1 MSLRRL
7 YWSAL
12 TGQWRGGV
20 VLLVCSVLEG
30 LPAFF
35 SGRLVELSVDRG
47 FAVGDPRTG
56 LGWLALF
63 GLAAVLG
70 AFGSRMVWH
79 QLGKVVEP
87 LRDALVTAV
96 VRGVLHD
103 ESPPRNQP
111 DSSGVARIT
120 QHVEVV
126 RDATAGLLVQARAML
141 VTTASALAG
150 LVTVAGA
157 LVLPVAVPVIASLVV
172 FGCLLPSLARRQRA
186 LALADEHTAA
196 TAGASLAGMRD
207 VVACGAEPIAALAM
221 YHAVD
226 AQATAAIRVAR
237 SSALRSLVISL
248 GGFAPLLLALWLAP
262 GLVATGELTAG
273 AALGALVYLATTM
286 QPALRGLAATAGTV
300 VLRLLVALRRLA
312 ETAELP
318 ERPDGTATPRSI
330 EVRVRALTFGW
341 GATAEPVV
349 RGLDLGLQ
357 PGEHLAVVGP
367 SGIGKS
373 TLAGLLTGMLTPQE
387 GRVLLGGVPVRDVPR
402 ALRHELVALI
412 PQEAYVFAGTVRDNV
427 ALFAPSASDD
437 ALAAAATAVGAGAL
451 LKRLGGLDAE
461 IGHGGEG
468 ISAGEAQLLALARV
482 YAGSARFVI
491 LDEAT
496 SHLDPVSE
504 ARAERAF
511 AARGGVLVVI
521 AHRLSS
527 ALRANRVLV
536 MDGRETAV
544 GKHADLLARSPRY
557 AELMQ
562 AWATP
567 VAGGAAT
574 GGTGPAAVRVA
585 GTDPA
590 AAAAGGPAGAAVTA
604 AGSAGGV
611 ATAVVAGGFAGGA
624 ATVAAGGVA
633 RDAATA
639 VAGGSASG
647 TASAAAG
654 SSTVAASTCGS
665 ASSPATAAAFTGDFA
680 SGAAPAAAGGHVR
693 GNAIAASARGS
704 GSSSATSGAFTGDL
718 AVGAAPAAAG
728 GDAVAASARGSAS
741 SPATAAAFTGDLA
754 DGAASA
760 VSDGPISGAA
770 PAAADNPVRGATT
783 AAAAVGAATTAGE
796 FAGGSAA
803 AAASAPSEATASS
816 ETPWRPSPVPRTAR
830 AG

>member
-157 LVLPVAVPVIASLVV
+157 LVLPVAVPVVASLVV

-221 YHAVD
+221 YDAVD
-226 AQATAAIRVAR
+226 AQAAAAVRVAR

-248 GGFAPLLLALWLAP
+248 GGFLPLLLALWLAP

-318 ERPDGTATPRSI
+318 ERPDGTATPRGTD
-330 EVRVRALTFGW
+330 VRVHALTFGW

-349 RGLDLGLQ
+349 RGLDLGLR

-373 TLAGLLTGMLTPQE
+373 TLAGLLTGMLTPQD
-387 GRVLLGGVPVRDVPR
+387 GRVLLGGVPVRDVP
-402 ALRHELVALI
+402 AVQRHELVALI

-451 LKRLGGLDAE
+451 LRRLGGLDAE

-527 ALRANRVLV
+527 ALRADRVLV

-544 GKHADLLARSPRY
+544 GRHSDLLVRSARY

-567 VAGGAAT
+567 VAGGAAAEGAGSAT
-574 GGTGPAAVRVA
+574 AGGVA
-585 GTDPA
+585 GTESA
-590 AAAAGGPAGAAVTA
+590 AAAAGGLVRDAATAPAADGGGSAPAAGTTTTA
-604 AGSAGGV
+604 AGGTATAAAAAAAGTTTTAAGGT
-611 ATAVVAGGFAGGA
+611 ATAAAAAAGTTTAAGGTATAAAAGGSAVGAATRAAATAAGAGGA
-624 ATVAAGGVA
+624 ATADADGGPA
-633 RDAATA
+633 RSAAT
-639 VAGGSASG
+639 
-647 TASAAAG
+647 TAACAA
-654 SSTVAASTCGS
+654 
-665 ASSPATAAAFTGDFA
+665 ATAAAAD
-680 SGAAPAAAGGHVR
+680 SSE
-693 GNAIAASARGS
+693 IAVSV
-704 GSSSATSGAFTGDL
+704 SSPVGGAF
-718 AVGAAPAAAG
+718 
-728 GDAVAASARGSAS
+728 S
-741 SPATAAAFTGDLA
+741 GDLA
-754 DGAASA
+754 D
-760 VSDGPISGAA
+760 DA
-770 PAAADNPVRGATT
+770 PAVVSGDLSVRPGTT
-783 AAAAVGAATTAGE
+783 AADVPVDAATE
-796 FAGGSAA
+796 
-803 AAASAPSEATASS
+803 PP
-816 ETPWRPSPVPRTAR
+816 PWRPSPVPRAVRAR
-830 AG
+830 

>member
-12 TGQWRGGV
+12 AGQWRGGA
-20 VLLVCSVLEG
+20 VLLVCSLLEG
-30 LPAFF
+30 VPAFF

-47 FAVGDPRTG
+47 FSVGNPAAG

-70 AFGSRMVWH
+70 AFGARMVWH

-126 RDATAGLLVQARAML
+126 RDATAGLLVQARGML

-157 LVLPVAVPVIASLVV
+157 LVLPVAVPVIASLVAFV
-172 FGCLLPSLARRQRA
+172 CLLPSLARRQRA

-196 TAGASLAGMRD
+196 TAGTSLAGMRD
-207 VVACGAEPIAALAM
+207 IVACGAEPIAALAM
-221 YHAVD
+221 YDAVD
-226 AQATAAIRVAR
+226 KQANAAIRVAR
-237 SSALRSLVISL
+237 SSALRALVISL
-248 GGFAPLLLALWLAP
+248 GGFIPLLLALALAP
-262 GLVATGELTAG
+262 GLVARGELTAG

-318 ERPDGTATPRSI
+318 VVSDGTAAPRGTDV
-330 EVRVRALTFGW
+330 EVHGLTFGW
-341 GATAEPVV
+341 GAAAEPVV
-349 RGLDLGLQ
+349 RGLDLGLR

-387 GRVLLGGVPVRDVPR
+387 GRVLLGGVPVRDVPA

-427 ALFAPSASDD
+427 GLFASSASDD
-437 ALAAAATAVGAGAL
+437 TLSSALDAVGASAL
-451 LKRLGGLDAE
+451 VQRLGGLDAE

-468 ISAGEAQLLALARV
+468 ISAGEAQMLALARV
-482 YAGSARFVI
+482 YASSAEFVI

-527 ALRANRVLV
+527 ALRADRVLV
-536 MDGRETAV
+536 MDGRETAL
-544 GKHADLLARSPRY
+544 GRHTDLMTRSARY

-562 AWATP
+562 AWTTP
-567 VAGGAAT
+567 VAGESAT
-574 GGTGPAAVRVA
+574 GAGLDGCAGDRPAPGTGGRRPTGSSESVGGAPSGNRPTTSAPPPL
-585 GTDPA
+585 GTA
-590 AAAAGGPAGAAVTA
+590 TATA
-604 AGSAGGV
+604 AGAP
-611 ATAVVAGGFAGGA
+611 
-624 ATVAAGGVA
+624 
-633 RDAATA
+633 
-639 VAGGSASG
+639 SG
-647 TASAAAG
+647 
-654 SSTVAASTCGS
+654 
-665 ASSPATAAAFTGDFA
+665 
-680 SGAAPAAAGGHVR
+680 
-693 GNAIAASARGS
+693 
-704 GSSSATSGAFTGDL
+704 
-718 AVGAAPAAAG
+718 
-728 GDAVAASARGSAS
+728 
-741 SPATAAAFTGDLA
+741 
-754 DGAASA
+754 DG
-760 VSDGPISGAA
+760 
-770 PAAADNPVRGATT
+770 
-783 AAAAVGAATTAGE
+783 AAAAVGPRGVTESVADMPAGDGTATGSSSHNGATGSTPRSPSVSRAARV
-796 FAGGSAA
+796 S
-803 AAASAPSEATASS
+803 
-816 ETPWRPSPVPRTAR
+816 
-830 AG
+830 

>member
-1 MSLRRL
+1 VSLRRL

-12 TGQWRGGV
+12 AGQWRGGA
-20 VLLVCSVLEG
+20 VLLLCSLLEG
-30 LPAFF
+30 VPAFF

-47 FAVGDPRTG
+47 FAVGDPAAG

-70 AFGSRMVWH
+70 AFGARMVWQ

-96 VRGVLHD
+96 VRGVLHN

-126 RDATAGLLVQARAML
+126 RDATAGLLVQARGML

-150 LVTVAGA
+150 LLTVAGA
-157 LVLPVAVPVIASLVV
+157 LVVPVAVPVISALVA

-186 LALADEHTAA
+186 LALADEQTAA
-196 TAGASLAGMRD
+196 TAGTSLAGMRD
-207 VVACGAEPIAALAM
+207 IVACGAEPIATLTM
-221 YHAVD
+221 DDAVD
-226 AQATAAIRVAR
+226 AQANAAIRVAR
-237 SSALRSLVISL
+237 SGALRALVVSL
-248 GGFAPLLLALWLAP
+248 GGFVPLLLALALAP
-262 GLVATGELTAG
+262 VLVSRGELTAG

-318 ERPDGTATPRSI
+318 DVADGTAIPRGTD
-330 EVRVRALTFGW
+330 VRAHKLTFGW
-341 GATAEPVV
+341 GASAEPVV
-349 RGLDLGLQ
+349 RELNLALR

-387 GRVLLGGVPVRDVPR
+387 GRVLLGGVPVRDVPA

-412 PQEAYVFAGTVRDNV
+412 PQEAYIFAGTVRDNV
-427 ALFAPSASDD
+427 SMFAPSASDD
-437 ALAAAATAVGAGAL
+437 ALSAAADAVGAGAL
-451 LKRLGGLDAE
+451 LNRLGGLDAE

-468 ISAGEAQLLALARV
+468 LSAGEAQLLALARV
-482 YAGSARFVI
+482 YAGSAQLVV

-527 ALRANRVLV
+527 ALRADRVLV
-536 MDGRETAV
+536 MDGRETAL
-544 GKHADLLARSPRY
+544 GSHADLLAGSARY

-567 VAGGAAT
+567 AAGEPAVDATPMAGVGSEPAPGTRGRSLSGSRGAIAGAPSGDGPAISAEGRGAAACGAPAGDGFAT
-574 GGTGPAAVRVA
+574 TLSPPDGTGS
-585 GTDPA
+585 
-590 AAAAGGPAGAAVTA
+590 VTA
-604 AGSAGGV
+604 AGAP
-611 ATAVVAGGFAGGA
+611 
-624 ATVAAGGVA
+624 AAGG
-633 RDAATA
+633 
-639 VAGGSASG
+639 SG
-647 TASAAAG
+647 TVPG
-654 SSTVAASTCGS
+654 P
-665 ASSPATAAAFTGDFA
+665 PAR
-680 SGAAPAAAGGHVR
+680 P
-693 GNAIAASARGS
+693 
-704 GSSSATSGAFTGDL
+704 
-718 AVGAAPAAAG
+718 
-728 GDAVAASARGSAS
+728 
-741 SPATAAAFTGDLA
+741 
-754 DGAASA
+754 
-760 VSDGPISGAA
+760 
-770 PAAADNPVRGATT
+770 
-783 AAAAVGAATTAGE
+783 
-796 FAGGSAA
+796 GSAA
-803 AAASAPSEATASS
+803 TGSTPRSPS
-816 ETPWRPSPVPRTAR
+816 VPRAAR
-830 AG
+830 VS

>member
-226 AQATAAIRVAR
+226 AQATAAVRVAR

-341 GATAEPVV
+341 SATAEPVV
-349 RGLDLGLQ
+349 RGLDLGLR

-574 GGTGPAAVRVA
+574 GGAGPAAVRVA

-604 AGSAGGV
+604 TGSAGGP
-611 ATAVVAGGFAGGA
+611 AS
-624 ATVAAGGVA
+624 
-633 RDAATA
+633 A
-639 VAGGSASG
+639 VAGGR
-647 TASAAAG
+647 AG
-654 SSTVAASTCGS
+654 
-665 ASSPATAAAFTGDFA
+665 
-680 SGAAPAAAGGHVR
+680 GAAPAAAGGGAV
-693 GNAIAASARGS
+693 AASARGS
-704 GSSSATSGAFTGDL
+704 GNSSATSGAFTGDL
-718 AVGAAPAAAG
+718 A
-728 GDAVAASARGSAS
+728 
-741 SPATAAAFTGDLA
+741 
-754 DGAASA
+754 DGA
-760 VSDGPISGAA
+760 VP
-770 PAAADNPVRGATT
+770 
-783 AAAAVGAATTAGE
+783 
-796 FAGGSAA
+796 
-803 AAASAPSEATASS
+803 AAASAPSEATAGS

>member
-647 TASAAAG
+647 TASVAAG

-803 AAASAPSEATASS
+803 TAASAPSEATASS

>member
-1 MSLRRL
+1 VSLRRL

-12 TGQWRGGV
+12 AGQWRGGV
-20 VLLVCSVLEG
+20 VLLVCSLLEG
-30 LPAFF
+30 VPAFF

-47 FAVGDPRTG
+47 FSVGDPAAG
-56 LGWLALF
+56 LGWLMLF

-126 RDATAGLLVQARAML
+126 RDATAGLLVQARGML

-157 LVLPVAVPVIASLVV
+157 LVVPVAVPVVVSLVAFV
-172 FGCLLPSLARRQRA
+172 CLLPSLARRQRA

-196 TAGASLAGMRD
+196 TAGQSLAGMRD
-207 VVACGAEPIAALAM
+207 IVACGAEPIAALAM
-221 YHAVD
+221 YDAVD
-226 AQATAAIRVAR
+226 EQATAAIRVAR
-237 SSALRSLVISL
+237 SSALRALVISL
-248 GGFAPLLLALWLAP
+248 GGFVPLLLALALAP
-262 GLVATGELTAG
+262 GLVARGELTAG

-318 ERPDGTATPRSI
+318 AISDGTATPRGTDV
-330 EVRVRALTFGW
+330 EVRGLTFGW

-349 RGLDLGLQ
+349 RGLDLGLR

-387 GRVLLGGVPVRDVPR
+387 GRVLLGGVPVRDVPA

-427 ALFAPSASDD
+427 GLFASSASDD
-437 ALAAAATAVGAGAL
+437 ALSAAVDAVGASAL
-451 LKRLGGLDAE
+451 LRRLGGLDAE

-482 YAGSARFVI
+482 YASPAEFVI

-496 SHLDPVSE
+496 SHLDPVAE

-527 ALRANRVLV
+527 ALRADRVLV
-536 MDGRETAV
+536 MDGRETAL
-544 GKHADLLARSPRY
+544 GHHADLLARSARY

-567 VAGGAAT
+567 VAGEPATGAEPTAGAGSQPPGTRGSPPACSGATVGGAPAGHGCATTANPPVGPGSAVASGAPAGDGAAAT
-574 GGTGPAAVRVA
+574 AGPSADV
-585 GTDPA
+585 G
-590 AAAAGGPAGAAVTA
+590 TA
-604 AGSAGGV
+604 AGMPAGNG
-611 ATAVVAGGFAGGA
+611 
-624 ATVAAGGVA
+624 
-633 RDAATA
+633 
-639 VAGGSASG
+639 
-647 TASAAAG
+647 
-654 SSTVAASTCGS
+654 
-665 ASSPATAAAFTGDFA
+665 
-680 SGAAPAAAGGHVR
+680 
-693 GNAIAASARGS
+693 
-704 GSSSATSGAFTGDL
+704 ATSGT
-718 AVGAAPAAAG
+718 P
-728 GDAVAASARGSAS
+728 SH
-741 SPATAAAFTGDLA
+741 
-754 DGAASA
+754 
-760 VSDGPISGAA
+760 
-770 PAAADNPVRGATT
+770 NGATGST
-783 AAAAVGAATTAGE
+783 PRPPSVSRAARV
-796 FAGGSAA
+796 S
-803 AAASAPSEATASS
+803 
-816 ETPWRPSPVPRTAR
+816 
-830 AG
+830 

>member
-157 LVLPVAVPVIASLVV
+157 LVLPVAVPVVASLVV

-221 YHAVD
+221 YDAVD
-226 AQATAAIRVAR
+226 AQATAAVRVAR

-349 RGLDLGLQ
+349 RGLDLGLR

-412 PQEAYVFAGTVRDNV
+412 PQEAYVFAGTVRDNI
-427 ALFAPSASDD
+427 ALFAPSASDA

-567 VAGGAAT
+567 VAGGAAI
-574 GGTGPAAVRVA
+574 GGAGPAATRVA

-590 AAAAGGPAGAAVTA
+590 AAAAGGPAGATATA
-604 AGSAGGV
+604 AGAAGGV
-611 ATAVVAGGFAGGA
+611 ATA
-624 ATVAAGGVA
+624 
-633 RDAATA
+633 A
-639 VAGGSASG
+639 V
-647 TASAAAG
+647 TR
-654 SSTVAASTCGS
+654 
-665 ASSPATAAAFTGDFA
+665 
-680 SGAAPAAAGGHVR
+680 GAAPAAAGGGAV
-693 GNAIAASARGS
+693 AASARGLA
-704 GSSSATSGAFTGDL
+704 GSSATSGAFTGDL
-718 AVGAAPAAAG
+718 A
-728 GDAVAASARGSAS
+728 DS
-741 SPATAAAFTGDLA
+741 
-754 DGAASA
+754 
-760 VSDGPISGAA
+760 AA
-770 PAAADNPVRGATT
+770 PAAADGPACGAALAAADGPVRVAAT
-783 AAAAVGAATTAGE
+783 AAAAVVGATTTAGE
-796 FAGGSAA
+796 LAGGSATV
-803 AAASAPSEATASS
+803 AASAPSEATAGS

>member
-1 MSLRRL
+1 VSLRRL

-12 TGQWRGGV
+12 AGQWRGGV
-20 VLLVCSVLEG
+20 VLLVCSLLEG
-30 LPAFF
+30 VPAFF

-47 FAVGDPRTG
+47 FSVGDPAAG
-56 LGWLALF
+56 LGWLTLF

-126 RDATAGLLVQARAML
+126 RDATAGLLVQARGML

-157 LVLPVAVPVIASLVV
+157 LVVPVAVPVVVSLVAFV
-172 FGCLLPSLARRQRA
+172 CLLPSLARRQRA

-207 VVACGAEPIAALAM
+207 IVACGAEPIAALAM
-221 YHAVD
+221 YDAVD
-226 AQATAAIRVAR
+226 QQATAAIRVAR
-237 SSALRSLVISL
+237 SSAVRALVISL
-248 GGFAPLLLALWLAP
+248 GGFVPLLLALALAP
-262 GLVATGELTAG
+262 GLVARGELTAG

-318 ERPDGTATPRSI
+318 VVSDGTATPRGTDVQ
-330 EVRVRALTFGW
+330 VRGLTFGW

-349 RGLDLGLQ
+349 RGLDLDLR

-387 GRVLLGGVPVRDVPR
+387 GRVLLGGVPVRDVPA

-412 PQEAYVFAGTVRDNV
+412 PQEAYVFAGSVRDNV
-427 ALFAPSASDD
+427 GLFASSASDE
-437 ALAAAATAVGAGAL
+437 ALSAAVDAVGAGAL
-451 LKRLGGLDAE
+451 LRRLGGLDAE

-482 YAGSARFVI
+482 YASPAEFVI

-527 ALRANRVLV
+527 ALRADRVLV
-536 MDGRETAV
+536 MDGRETAL
-544 GKHADLLARSPRY
+544 GHHADLLARSARY

-567 VAGGAAT
+567 VAGEPAT
-574 GGTGPAAVRVA
+574 GAEPTAGAGSQPPGTRGSPPACSGATVGGAPAGHGCATTANPPVGTGSAV
-585 GTDPA
+585 
-590 AAAAGGPAGAAVTA
+590 
-604 AGSAGGV
+604 
-611 ATAVVAGGFAGGA
+611 
-624 ATVAAGGVA
+624 
-633 RDAATA
+633 
-639 VAGGSASG
+639 
-647 TASAAAG
+647 
-654 SSTVAASTCGS
+654 
-665 ASSPATAAAFTGDFA
+665 A
-680 SGAAPAAAGGHVR
+680 SGAPA
-693 GNAIAASARGS
+693 
-704 GSSSATSGAFTGDL
+704 GD
-718 AVGAAPAAAG
+718 G
-728 GDAVAASARGSAS
+728 
-741 SPATAAAFTGDLA
+741 
-754 DGAASA
+754 
-760 VSDGPISGAA
+760 
-770 PAAADNPVRGATT
+770 
-783 AAAAVGAATTAGE
+783 
-796 FAGGSAA
+796 
-803 AAASAPSEATASS
+803 AAASAGPSADVGTAAGMPAGNGTTSGPPSHNGATGS
-816 ETPWRPSPVPRTAR
+816 TPRPPSVSRAAR
-830 AG
+830 VS

>member
-1 MSLRRL
+1 VSLRRL

-12 TGQWRGGV
+12 AGQWRGGV
-20 VLLVCSVLEG
+20 VLLVCSLLEG
-30 LPAFF
+30 VPAFF

-47 FAVGDPRTG
+47 FAAGAPAAG

-63 GLAAVLG
+63 GLAAMLG
-70 AFGSRMVWH
+70 AFGARMVWH

-87 LRDALVTAV
+87 LRDALVSAV

-126 RDATAGLLVQARAML
+126 RDATAGLLVQARGML
-141 VTTASALAG
+141 VTTVSALAG

-157 LVLPVAVPVIASLVV
+157 LVVPVAVPVVAALVAFV
-172 FGCLLPSLARRQRA
+172 CLLPSLARRQRA

-207 VVACGAEPIAALAM
+207 IVACGAEPIAALAM
-221 YHAVD
+221 YDAVD
-226 AQATAAIRVAR
+226 AQANAAIHVAR
-237 SSALRSLVISL
+237 SSALRALVISI
-248 GGFAPLLLALWLAP
+248 GGFVPLLLALALAP
-262 GLVATGELTAG
+262 GLVVRGELTAG

-312 ETAELP
+312 ETTELP
-318 ERPDGTATPRSI
+318 TVSEGTATPRGTD
-330 EVRVRALTFGW
+330 VQVHRLTFGW
-341 GATAEPVV
+341 GASAEPVV
-349 RGLDLGLQ
+349 RGLDLELR
-357 PGEHLAVVGP
+357 PGDHLAVVGP

-373 TLAGLLTGMLTPQE
+373 TLAGLLTGMLMPQE
-387 GRVLLGGVPVRDVPR
+387 GRVLLGGVPVRDVPG

-437 ALAAAATAVGAGAL
+437 ALSAAADAVGAGTL

-482 YAGSARFVI
+482 YASSAKFVI

-527 ALRANRVLV
+527 ALRADRVLV

-544 GKHADLLARSPRY
+544 GSHAGLLAGSARY

-567 VAGGAAT
+567 VAREAAIGAGQAAGAGGRPAGTGGSPLAGSGGAV
-574 GGTGPAAVRVA
+574 GGAPAGDGSTSSAQPLA
-585 GTDPA
+585 GS
-590 AAAAGGPAGAAVTA
+590 GAAVGGA
-604 AGSAGGV
+604 PSGNGSA
-611 ATAVVAGGFAGGA
+611 
-624 ATVAAGGVA
+624 
-633 RDAATA
+633 
-639 VAGGSASG
+639 
-647 TASAAAG
+647 
-654 SSTVAASTCGS
+654 
-665 ASSPATAAAFTGDFA
+665 
-680 SGAAPAAAGGHVR
+680 
-693 GNAIAASARGS
+693 
-704 GSSSATSGAFTGDL
+704 
-718 AVGAAPAAAG
+718 
-728 GDAVAASARGSAS
+728 
-741 SPATAAAFTGDLA
+741 
-754 DGAASA
+754 
-760 VSDGPISGAA
+760 
-770 PAAADNPVRGATT
+770 TT
-783 AAAAVGAATTAGE
+783 
-796 FAGGSAA
+796 
-803 AAASAPSEATASS
+803 
-816 ETPWRPSPVPRTAR
+816 
-830 AG
+830 

>member
-1 MSLRRL
+1 VSLRRL

-12 TGQWRGGV
+12 AGQWRGGV
-20 VLLVCSVLEG
+20 VLLVCSLLEG
-30 LPAFF
+30 VPAFF

-47 FAVGDPRTG
+47 FSVGDPAAG
-56 LGWLALF
+56 IGWLALF

-126 RDATAGLLVQARAML
+126 RDATAGLLVQARGML

-157 LVLPVAVPVIASLVV
+157 LVVPVAVPVVVSLVAFV
-172 FGCLLPSLARRQRA
+172 CLLPSLARRQRA

-207 VVACGAEPIAALAM
+207 IVACGAEPIAALAM
-221 YHAVD
+221 YDAVD
-226 AQATAAIRVAR
+226 EQATAAIRVAR
-237 SSALRSLVISL
+237 SSALRALVISL
-248 GGFAPLLLALWLAP
+248 GGFIPLLLALALAP
-262 GLVATGELTAG
+262 GLVARGELTAG

-318 ERPDGTATPRSI
+318 VVSDGTATPRGTDVQ
-330 EVRVRALTFGW
+330 VRGLTFGW

-349 RGLDLGLQ
+349 RGLDLGLR

-387 GRVLLGGVPVRDVPR
+387 GRVLLGGVPVRDVP
-402 ALRHELVALI
+402 ASLRHELVALI
-412 PQEAYVFAGTVRDNV
+412 PQEAYVFAGSVRDNV
-427 ALFAPSASDD
+427 GLFAPSASDD
-437 ALAAAATAVGAGAL
+437 ALSAAVDAVGASAL
-451 LKRLGGLDAE
+451 LRRLGGLDAE

-482 YAGSARFVI
+482 YASSAEFVI

-527 ALRANRVLV
+527 ALRADRVLV
-536 MDGRETAV
+536 MDGRETAL
-544 GKHADLLARSPRY
+544 GCHTDLLARSARY

-567 VAGGAAT
+567 VAGEPAT
-574 GGTGPAAVRVA
+574 GAEPTAGAGSQPAGTGGSLPA
-585 GTDPA
+585 GS
-590 AAAAGGPAGAAVTA
+590 GAAVGGAPAGNGRATTA
-604 AGSAGGV
+604 NPPVGTGSAV
-611 ATAVVAGGFAGGA
+611 
-624 ATVAAGGVA
+624 
-633 RDAATA
+633 
-639 VAGGSASG
+639 
-647 TASAAAG
+647 
-654 SSTVAASTCGS
+654 
-665 ASSPATAAAFTGDFA
+665 A
-680 SGAAPAAAGGHVR
+680 SGAP
-693 GNAIAASARGS
+693 S
-704 GSSSATSGAFTGDL
+704 G
-718 AVGAAPAAAG
+718 
-728 GDAVAASARGSAS
+728 
-741 SPATAAAFTGDLA
+741 
-754 DGAASA
+754 DG
-760 VSDGPISGAA
+760 
-770 PAAADNPVRGATT
+770 
-783 AAAAVGAATTAGE
+783 
-796 FAGGSAA
+796 
-803 AAASAPSEATASS
+803 AAASADPSVDVGAAAGMPAGDGATSGPPSHNGATGS
-816 ETPWRPSPVPRTAR
+816 TPRPPSVSRAAR
-830 AG
+830 VS

>member
-141 VTTASALAG
+141 VTTTSALAG

-157 LVLPVAVPVIASLVV
+157 LVLPVAVPVVASLVV

-349 RGLDLGLQ
+349 RGLDLGLR

-387 GRVLLGGVPVRDVPR
+387 GRVLVGGVPVRDVPR

-574 GGTGPAAVRVA
+574 GDAGPAAVRVA

-590 AAAAGGPAGAAVTA
+590 AAAAGGPAGAAVAA

-611 ATAVVAGGFAGGA
+611 ETAAVARGA
-624 ATVAAGGVA
+624 ATVAAGGA
-633 RDAATA
+633 
-639 VAGGSASG
+639 
-647 TASAAAG
+647 
-654 SSTVAASTCGS
+654 
-665 ASSPATAAAFTGDFA
+665 A
-680 SGAAPAAAGGHVR
+680 SGAAPAAAGGSAVAASTC
-693 GNAIAASARGS
+693 GSASNPATAAAFTGDLVSGAAPAAAGGGAAAASARGS

-718 AVGAAPAAAG
+718 A
-728 GDAVAASARGSAS
+728 D
-741 SPATAAAFTGDLA
+741 
-754 DGAASA
+754 
-760 VSDGPISGAA
+760 GAA
-770 PAAADNPVRGATT
+770 PAAADGPVRGATT
-783 AAAAVGAATTAGE
+783 AAAAVGGAATTAGE
-796 FAGGSAA
+796 LAGGSAA
-803 AAASAPSEATASS
+803 AAASAPSEATAGS

>member
-12 TGQWRGGV
+12 AGQWRGGV
-20 VLLVCSVLEG
+20 VLLVCSLLEG
-30 LPAFF
+30 VPAFF

-47 FAVGDPRTG
+47 FSVGDPAAG

-70 AFGSRMVWH
+70 AFGARMVWH

-126 RDATAGLLVQARAML
+126 RDATAGLLVQARGML

-157 LVLPVAVPVIASLVV
+157 LVLPVAVPVVASLVAFV
-172 FGCLLPSLARRQRA
+172 CLLPSLARRQRA

-207 VVACGAEPIAALAM
+207 IVACGAEPIAALAM
-221 YHAVD
+221 YNAVD
-226 AQATAAIRVAR
+226 KQANAAIRVAR
-237 SSALRSLVISL
+237 ASALRSLVISL
-248 GGFAPLLLALWLAP
+248 GGFVPLLLALALAP
-262 GLVATGELTAG
+262 GLVARGELTAG

-312 ETAELP
+312 ETAALP
-318 ERPDGTATPRSI
+318 DVSEGTATPRGTD
-330 EVRVRALTFGW
+330 VQVTGLTFGW

-349 RGLDLGLQ
+349 RGLDLSLR

-387 GRVLLGGVPVRDVPR
+387 GRVLLGGVPVRDVPA

-427 ALFAPSASDD
+427 GLFALSASDD
-437 ALAAAATAVGAGAL
+437 ELSSALDAVGAGAL
-451 LKRLGGLDAE
+451 VQRLGGLDAE

-468 ISAGEAQLLALARV
+468 ISAGEAQMLALARV
-482 YAGSARFVI
+482 YASSAEFVI

-527 ALRANRVLV
+527 ALRADRVLV
-536 MDGRETAV
+536 MDGRETAL
-544 GKHADLLARSPRY
+544 GGHADLMTRSARY

-562 AWATP
+562 AWTTP
-567 VAGGAAT
+567 VAGDSAT
-574 GGTGPAAVRVA
+574 GAVPDGDADRRPAPGTGGRRPADRGGAVGGA
-585 GTDPA
+585 PTGNGPLTSAPPSLGMA
-590 AAAAGGPAGAAVTA
+590 TAAAAGAP
-604 AGSAGGV
+604 
-611 ATAVVAGGFAGGA
+611 
-624 ATVAAGGVA
+624 
-633 RDAATA
+633 
-639 VAGGSASG
+639 SG
-647 TASAAAG
+647 
-654 SSTVAASTCGS
+654 
-665 ASSPATAAAFTGDFA
+665 
-680 SGAAPAAAGGHVR
+680 
-693 GNAIAASARGS
+693 
-704 GSSSATSGAFTGDL
+704 
-718 AVGAAPAAAG
+718 
-728 GDAVAASARGSAS
+728 
-741 SPATAAAFTGDLA
+741 
-754 DGAASA
+754 DG
-760 VSDGPISGAA
+760 
-770 PAAADNPVRGATT
+770 
-783 AAAAVGAATTAGE
+783 AAAAVGPRVDTESVADMPAGD
-796 FAGGSAA
+796 GSAPGLPSHNGATGSTPRSPSVSRA
-803 AAASAPSEATASS
+803 ARVS
-816 ETPWRPSPVPRTAR
+816 
-830 AG
+830 

>member
-1 MSLRRL
+1 VSLRRL

-157 LVLPVAVPVIASLVV
+157 LVLPVAVPVVASLIV

-221 YHAVD
+221 YDAVD

-248 GGFAPLLLALWLAP
+248 GGFGPLLLALWLAP
-262 GLVATGELTAG
+262 GLVATGQLTAG

-330 EVRVRALTFGW
+330 EVRVRGLTFGW

-349 RGLDLGLQ
+349 RGLDLGLR

-387 GRVLLGGVPVRDVPR
+387 GRVLFGGVPVRDVPR
-402 ALRHELVALI
+402 AQRHELVALI

-437 ALAAAATAVGAGAL
+437 ALAAAVTAVGAGAL

-544 GKHADLLARSPRY
+544 GSHADLMAGSARY

-567 VAGGAAT
+567 AARKAAT
-574 GGTGPAAVRVA
+574 GVA
-585 GTDPA
+585 RPEGD
-590 AAAAGGPAGAAVTA
+590 GPAGTA
-604 AGSAGGV
+604 GPPAGGV
-611 ATAVVAGGFAGGA
+611 VAIVAG
-624 ATVAAGGVA
+624 
-633 RDAATA
+633 
-639 VAGGSASG
+639 
-647 TASAAAG
+647 
-654 SSTVAASTCGS
+654 
-665 ASSPATAAAFTGDFA
+665 
-680 SGAAPAAAGGHVR
+680 
-693 GNAIAASARGS
+693 
-704 GSSSATSGAFTGDL
+704 
-718 AVGAAPAAAG
+718 
-728 GDAVAASARGSAS
+728 
-741 SPATAAAFTGDLA
+741 
-754 DGAASA
+754 
-760 VSDGPISGAA
+760 
-770 PAAADNPVRGATT
+770 
-783 AAAAVGAATTAGE
+783 
-796 FAGGSAA
+796 
-803 AAASAPSEATASS
+803 APS
-816 ETPWRPSPVPRTAR
+816 
-830 AG
+830 GD

>member
-157 LVLPVAVPVIASLVV
+157 LVLPVAVPVVASLVV

-221 YHAVD
+221 YDAVD
-226 AQATAAIRVAR
+226 AQAAAAVRVAR

-248 GGFAPLLLALWLAP
+248 GGFLPLLLALWLAP

-318 ERPDGTATPRSI
+318 ERPDGTATPRGTD
-330 EVRVRALTFGW
+330 VRVHALTFGW

-349 RGLDLGLQ
+349 RGLDLGLR

-373 TLAGLLTGMLTPQE
+373 TLAGLLTGMLTPQD
-387 GRVLLGGVPVRDVPR
+387 GRVLLGGVPVRDVP
-402 ALRHELVALI
+402 AVQRHELVALI

-451 LKRLGGLDAE
+451 LRRLGGLDAE

-527 ALRANRVLV
+527 ALRADRVLV

-544 GKHADLLARSPRY
+544 GRHADLLVRSARY

-567 VAGGAAT
+567 VAGGAAAEGAGSAT
-574 GGTGPAAVRVA
+574 AGGVA
-585 GTDPA
+585 GTESA
-590 AAAAGGPAGAAVTA
+590 AAAAGGLVRGA
-604 AGSAGGV
+604 
-611 ATAVVAGGFAGGA
+611 
-624 ATVAAGGVA
+624 
-633 RDAATA
+633 
-639 VAGGSASG
+639 
-647 TASAAAG
+647 
-654 SSTVAASTCGS
+654 
-665 ASSPATAAAFTGDFA
+665 ATAAAADGGGSA
-680 SGAAPAAAGGHVR
+680 PAAGTTTTAAGGTATAAAAAAGTTTAAGGTATAAAAGG
-693 GNAIAASARGS
+693 S
-704 GSSSATSGAFTGDL
+704 
-718 AVGAAPAAAG
+718 
-728 GDAVAASARGSAS
+728 
-741 SPATAAAFTGDLA
+741 
-754 DGAASA
+754 
-760 VSDGPISGAA
+760 
-770 PAAADNPVRGATT
+770 
-783 AAAAVGAATTAGE
+783 AVGAATRAAATAAG
-796 FAGGSAA
+796 AGGAASAA
-803 AAASAPSEATASS
+803 AADADGGPARSAATTAACAAATAAAADSS
-816 ETPWRPSPVPRTAR
+816 EIAVSVSSPVGGAFSGDLADDAPAVVSGDLSVRPGTTAADVPVDAATEPPPWRPSPVPRAVRAR
-830 AG
+830 

>member
-12 TGQWRGGV
+12 AGQWRGGV
-20 VLLVCSVLEG
+20 VLLLCSLLEG
-30 LPAFF
+30 VPAFF

-47 FAVGDPRTG
+47 FAVGDPAAG

-70 AFGSRMVWH
+70 AFGARLVWH

-96 VRGVLHD
+96 VRGVLNN

-126 RDATAGLLVQARAML
+126 RDATAGLLVQARGML

-150 LVTVAGA
+150 LLTIADA
-157 LVLPVAVPVIASLVV
+157 LVVPVAVPVISALVA
-172 FGCLLPSLARRQRA
+172 FACLLPSLARRQRA
-186 LALADEHTAA
+186 LALADEQTAV

-221 YHAVD
+221 DTSVD
-226 AQATAAIRVAR
+226 AQANAAIRVAR
-237 SSALRSLVISL
+237 SSALRALVVSL
-248 GGFAPLLLALWLAP
+248 GGFAPLLLALALAP
-262 GLVATGELTAG
+262 ALVGRGELTAG

-318 ERPDGTATPRSI
+318 DVADGTATPRGTD
-330 EVRVRALTFGW
+330 VRVHGLTFGW
-341 GATAEPVV
+341 GASAEPVV
-349 RGLDLGLQ
+349 RELDLALR

-373 TLAGLLTGMLTPQE
+373 TLAGLLTGMLAPQE
-387 GRVLLGGVPVRDVPR
+387 GRVLLGGVPVRDVPA

-412 PQEAYVFAGTVRDNV
+412 PQEAYIFAGTVRDNV
-427 ALFAPSASDD
+427 SLFAPSASDD
-437 ALAAAATAVGAGAL
+437 ALSAAVDAVGAGAL

-461 IGHGGEG
+461 VGHGGEG

-482 YAGSARFVI
+482 YAGSARLVV

-527 ALRANRVLV
+527 ALRADRVLV
-536 MDGRETAV
+536 MDGRETAL
-544 GKHADLLARSPRY
+544 GSHADLLAGSARY
-557 AELMQ
+557 AELMR

-567 VAGGAAT
+567 AAGKPAVDATTTAGVGSEPAPSTRGRSLTGSRGAIAGAPSGDGPAISAEVRGAAVCGAPAGDGFT
-574 GGTGPAAVRVA
+574 TTMSPPAGTGSVTATGAP
-585 GTDPA
+585 
-590 AAAAGGPAGAAVTA
+590 AAGG
-604 AGSAGGV
+604 
-611 ATAVVAGGFAGGA
+611 
-624 ATVAAGGVA
+624 
-633 RDAATA
+633 
-639 VAGGSASG
+639 SG
-647 TASAAAG
+647 TVPGPSA
-654 SSTVAASTCGS
+654 
-665 ASSPATAAAFTGDFA
+665 PPD
-680 SGAAPAAAGGHVR
+680 SGATGSTPRSPSVSRAAR
-693 GNAIAASARGS
+693 
-704 GSSSATSGAFTGDL
+704 
-718 AVGAAPAAAG
+718 
-728 GDAVAASARGSAS
+728 
-741 SPATAAAFTGDLA
+741 
-754 DGAASA
+754 
-760 VSDGPISGAA
+760 VS
-770 PAAADNPVRGATT
+770 
-783 AAAAVGAATTAGE
+783 
-796 FAGGSAA
+796 
-803 AAASAPSEATASS
+803 
-816 ETPWRPSPVPRTAR
+816 
-830 AG
+830 

>member
-1 MSLRRL
+1 VSLRRL

-12 TGQWRGGV
+12 AGQWRGGA
-20 VLLVCSVLEG
+20 VLLACSVLEG
-30 LPAFF
+30 VPAFF

-47 FAVGDPRTG
+47 FSVGAPAAG
-56 LGWLALF
+56 LGWLAVF

-70 AFGSRMVWH
+70 AFGARMVWH
-79 QLGKVVEP
+79 QLGRVVEP

-103 ESPPRNQP
+103 PSPPRNQP

-126 RDATAGLLVQARAML
+126 RDATAGLLVQARGML

-157 LVLPVAVPVIASLVV
+157 LVLPVAVPVIAALIAFV
-172 FGCLLPSLARRQRA
+172 CLLPSLARRQRT

-207 VVACGAEPIAALAM
+207 IVACGAEPIAALAM
-221 YHAVD
+221 DEAVD
-226 AQATAAIRVAR
+226 AQAKAAIHVAR
-237 SSALRSLVISL
+237 SSALRALVISL
-248 GGFAPLLLALWLAP
+248 GGFVPLLLALALAP
-262 GLVATGELTAG
+262 GLVARGELTAG

-318 ERPDGTATPRSI
+318 AAPDGTATPQGTGI
-330 EVRVRALTFGW
+330 EVRGLTFGW
-341 GATAEPVV
+341 GASAEPVV
-349 RGLDLGLQ
+349 RALDLVLR
-357 PGEHLAVVGP
+357 PGDHLAVVGP

-373 TLAGLLTGMLTPQE
+373 TLAGLLTGMLAPQE
-387 GRVLLGGVPVRDVPR
+387 GRVLLGGVPVRDVPA

-427 ALFAPSASDD
+427 SLFAPSASDD
-437 ALAAAATAVGAGAL
+437 ALTAAAEAVGAGAL

-468 ISAGEAQLLALARV
+468 VSAGEAQLLALARV
-482 YAGSARFVI
+482 YASPAQLVI

-496 SHLDPVSE
+496 SHLDPVAE

-527 ALRANRVLV
+527 ALRADRVLV
-536 MDGRETAV
+536 MDGRETAL
-544 GKHADLLARSPRY
+544 GSHAELLAGSPRY

-567 VAGGAAT
+567 VTGEAVTGATRTAGAGSEPAGTFA
-574 GGTGPAAVRVA
+574 GSLVDGDAVGTGAPSGAEAAPSARSSAVR
-585 GTDPA
+585 D
-590 AAAAGGPAGAAVTA
+590 
-604 AGSAGGV
+604 
-611 ATAVVAGGFAGGA
+611 AVVAGAPAGNGSAAPAELPAGSDVVVVGGA
-624 ATVAAGGVA
+624 PSGDEPAV
-633 RDAATA
+633 TA
-639 VAGGSASG
+639 NPPADSGSVTGTGAPSG
-647 TASAAAG
+647 TG
-654 SSTVAASTCGS
+654 PV
-665 ASSPATAAAFTGDFA
+665 ATAA
-680 SGAAPAAAGGHVR
+680 P
-693 GNAIAASARGS
+693 SAHH
-704 GSSSATSGAFTGDL
+704 
-718 AVGAAPAAAG
+718 
-728 GDAVAASARGSAS
+728 
-741 SPATAAAFTGDLA
+741 
-754 DGAASA
+754 
-760 VSDGPISGAA
+760 
-770 PAAADNPVRGATT
+770 
-783 AAAAVGAATTAGE
+783 
-796 FAGGSAA
+796 GGSAA
-803 AAASAPSEATASS
+803 GS
-816 ETPWRPSPVPRTAR
+816 TPRSSPVPRTAR
-830 AG
+830 VS

>member
-47 FAVGDPRTG
+47 FAVGDPGSG

-150 LVTVAGA
+150 LMTVAGA
-157 LVLPVAVPVIASLVV
+157 LVLPVAVPVVASLVV

-207 VVACGAEPIAALAM
+207 VVACGAEPIAALAV
-221 YHAVD
+221 YDAVD
-226 AQATAAIRVAR
+226 AQAAAAVRVAR

-248 GGFAPLLLALWLAP
+248 GGFVPLLLALSLAP
-262 GLVATGELTAG
+262 GLVASGELSAG

-300 VLRLLVALRRLA
+300 VLRLLVALRRLS

-318 ERPDGTATPRSI
+318 DKQDGTATPRGTD
-330 EVRVRALTFGW
+330 VRVHALTFGW
-341 GATAEPVV
+341 GTTAEPVV
-349 RGLDLGLQ
+349 RGLDLGLR

-387 GRVLLGGVPVRDVPR
+387 GRVLLGGVPVRDVPA

-427 ALFAPSASDD
+427 GLFAPSASDD
-437 ALAAAATAVGAGAL
+437 ALTAAAAAVGAGAL
-451 LKRLGGLDAE
+451 LHRLGGLDAE

-468 ISAGEAQLLALARV
+468 VSAGEAQLLALARV

-527 ALRANRVLV
+527 ALRADRVLV

-544 GKHADLLARSPRY
+544 GRHADLLVRSPRY

-574 GGTGPAAVRVA
+574 EDARPAVTA
-585 GTDPA
+585 GTTAAAGSTATAGAVGADSA
-590 AAAAGGPAGAAVTA
+590 AAAAGGSAGLAGAA
-604 AGSAGGV
+604 AG
-611 ATAVVAGGFAGGA
+611 AGGA
-624 ATVAAGGVA
+624 AAGRPAGFGVASAVDDPAGGT
-633 RDAATA
+633 AT
-639 VAGGSASG
+639 VSAGD
-647 TASAAAG
+647 
-654 SSTVAASTCGS
+654 
-665 ASSPATAAAFTGDFA
+665 P
-680 SGAAPAAAGGHVR
+680 
-693 GNAIAASARGS
+693 
-704 GSSSATSGAFTGDL
+704 
-718 AVGAAPAAAG
+718 
-728 GDAVAASARGSAS
+728 
-741 SPATAAAFTGDLA
+741 A
-754 DGAASA
+754 DGAASR
-760 VSDGPISGAA
+760 S
-770 PAAADNPVRGATT
+770 ADAQPPR
-783 AAAAVGAATTAGE
+783 
-796 FAGGSAA
+796 
-803 AAASAPSEATASS
+803 
-816 ETPWRPSPVPRTAR
+816 RPSPVPRTAR

>member
-12 TGQWRGGV
+12 AGQWRGGV
-20 VLLVCSVLEG
+20 VLLVCSLLEG
-30 LPAFF
+30 VPAFF

-47 FAVGDPRTG
+47 FSVGDPAVG

-70 AFGSRMVWH
+70 AFGARMVWH

-103 ESPPRNQP
+103 ECPPRNQP

-126 RDATAGLLVQARAML
+126 RDATAGLLVQARGML

-157 LVLPVAVPVIASLVV
+157 LVVPVAVPVAASLIAFV
-172 FGCLLPSLARRQRA
+172 CLLPSLARRQRA

-207 VVACGAEPIAALAM
+207 IVACGAEPIAALAM
-221 YHAVD
+221 YDAVD
-226 AQATAAIRVAR
+226 KQADAAIRVAR
-237 SSALRSLVISL
+237 SSALRALVISL
-248 GGFAPLLLALWLAP
+248 GGFVPLLLALALAP
-262 GLVATGELTAG
+262 GLVARGELTAG

-318 ERPDGTATPRSI
+318 EVSDGTATPRGTD
-330 EVRVRALTFGW
+330 VQVHGLTFGW

-349 RGLDLGLQ
+349 RGLDLSLR

-387 GRVLLGGVPVRDVPR
+387 GRVLLGGVPVRDVPP

-427 ALFAPSASDD
+427 GLFALSASDD
-437 ALAAAATAVGAGAL
+437 TLSSALDAVGAGAL
-451 LKRLGGLDAE
+451 LQRLGGLDAE

-482 YAGSARFVI
+482 YASSAEFVI

-527 ALRANRVLV
+527 ALRADRVLV
-536 MDGRETAV
+536 MDGRETAL
-544 GKHADLLARSPRY
+544 GRHADLMSRSARY

-562 AWATP
+562 AWAAP
-567 VAGGAAT
+567 VTGDPAT
-574 GGTGPAAVRVA
+574 G
-585 GTDPA
+585 
-590 AAAAGGPAGAAVTA
+590 
-604 AGSAGGV
+604 AGSAGK
-611 ATAVVAGGFAGGA
+611 AGDRPAPGTGGRRPAGSAGFVGGA
-624 ATVAAGGVA
+624 PTGNEPVSSAPPSLGTS
-633 RDAATA
+633 AATA
-639 VAGGSASG
+639 AGAPSG
-647 TASAAAG
+647 
-654 SSTVAASTCGS
+654 
-665 ASSPATAAAFTGDFA
+665 
-680 SGAAPAAAGGHVR
+680 
-693 GNAIAASARGS
+693 
-704 GSSSATSGAFTGDL
+704 
-718 AVGAAPAAAG
+718 
-728 GDAVAASARGSAS
+728 
-741 SPATAAAFTGDLA
+741 
-754 DGAASA
+754 DG
-760 VSDGPISGAA
+760 
-770 PAAADNPVRGATT
+770 
-783 AAAAVGAATTAGE
+783 AAAAVGPRVDTGSVADMPAGDELAPGPPSHNGATGSTPRSPSVSRAARV
-796 FAGGSAA
+796 S
-803 AAASAPSEATASS
+803 
-816 ETPWRPSPVPRTAR
+816 
-830 AG
+830 